1 MSRRW
6 KTRVG
11 LLAVLALAAVVRLA
25 GLAWGLP
32 DETHFFSYHPDEFM
46 IAGAAQG
53 MVSTGTL
60 NPGNFNYGSLTIYLT
75 CLLLWPLHV
84 AGAVK
89 TVAGAH
95 VVARLVTWAFGVGT
109 VWASYRLGGRV
120 LNARGGLWAALLVAL
135 MPGHVLH
142 SGFATVDV
150 PATFFVATTLLFA
163 VRFLESGERKML
175 LLAAVAAGFAAA
187 TKYNAGL
194 VLLAPLTA
202 VLLRRREKRRPR
214 EPRSGAAIGWCL
226 VAAAA
231 AFLLAMP
238 YVVLDFPSLWRDFSY
253 ELLEHPRA
261 GHLNIFTET
270 GNGWWYHLT
279 VNLPY
284 TLGIPLLLVALA
296 GFAVMVR
303 ERRAVDWVLL
313 AFALPYF
320 ATLGLSLV
328 RFQRY
333 TLPLAPVCAI
343 AAIRFLGMDWVQG
356 RLERGRRR
364 AIGRV
369 LLALVIVSL
378 VILTGRQQLEFARTD
393 PRERARAWLE
403 RHAGVGA
410 SIGLLHVPWFYTP
423 PVSLWN
429 GGEQTRRQFEA
440 SRAGPQRFR
449 LVLCEDWSVD
459 ALLRERPD
467 LLLVS
472 EFEWRE
478 ERRLG
483 DRRALAFLREID
495 AQYDRVARFDAIPP
509 SQRRLFGR
517 AFAPHDWLYPFA
529 TVEIQRR
536 R

>member
-1 MSRRW
+1 MSQRW
-6 KTRVG
+6 EKRVRWFS
-11 LLAVLALAAVVRLA
+11 VLALASAVRLA
-25 GLAWGLP
+25 GIAWGLP

-46 IAGAAQG
+46 TAGSALG

-75 CLLLWPLHV
+75 CLLLWPLHA

-95 VVARLVTWAFGVGT
+95 LVARLVTWAFGVGT
-109 VWASYRLGGRV
+109 VWVSYRLGSRV
-120 LNARGGLWAALLVAL
+120 LNTRGGLWTALLVAL

-150 PATFFVATTLLFA
+150 PATFFVTTTLLFA
-163 VRFLESGERKML
+163 VRFLGSGGRKML
-175 LLAAVAAGFAAA
+175 LIAAVTSGLAAA

-194 VLLAPLTA
+194 VLLSPLTA
-202 VLLRRREKRRPR
+202 VLLRRREKRPPS
-214 EPRSGAAIGWCL
+214 EPRTGAAVAWCL

-238 YVVLDFPSLWRDFSY
+238 YVVLDFPSFWRDFSY

-261 GHLNIFTET
+261 GHLNIFTDT

-284 TLGIPLLLVALA
+284 VLGTPLLLAALA
-296 GFAVMVR
+296 GFVVMVR
-303 ERRAVDWVLL
+303 ERRAAHWVLL

-333 TLPLAPVCAI
+333 TLPLASVCAI
-343 AAIRFLGMDWVQG
+343 AALRFLELDWVRG
-356 RLERGRRR
+356 RPEPHRRR
-364 AIGRV
+364 AMGRA
-369 LLALVIVSL
+369 LLALVVTSL

-393 PRERARAWLE
+393 PRERARTWLE
-403 RHAGVGA
+403 RNAGVGA
-410 SIGLLHVPWFYTP
+410 SVGLLHVPWFYTP

-429 GGEQTRRQFEA
+429 GGGHTRRQFEA

-449 LVLCEDWSVD
+449 LVLCEDWNVE
-459 ALLRERPD
+459 ALLRQQPEV
-467 LLLVS
+467 LVVS

-478 ERRLG
+478 EQRLG
-483 DRRALAFLREID
+483 DRRALAFLREIE
-495 AQYDRVARFDAIPP
+495 ARYDRVARFDAIPP

-529 TVEIQRR
+529 AVEIHRR